1 MNTQQK
7 LTQLNDAISAIESG
21 AQEYQIGSRRVKK
34 ADISVLY
41 RERQRLEQQLDNER
55 TNGGV
60 YVVCFDRR

>member
-21 AQEYQIGSRRVKK
+21 AQEYQIGSRRVRK

-41 RERQRLEQQLDNER
+41 RERQRLEQQMDNER

-60 YVVCFDRR
+60 YVACFDRR